1 MKKRFG
7 KADVIL
13 LSVIFFILILW
24 VIFSFVFKKEGVS
37 VVVTVEGKEYQTVPL
52 SKDQEIEVKKD
63 GTVINRVSIH
73 EGKAD
78 MTEATCPDKLCVHQK
93 PVSKSG
99 ETIVCLPHEVV
110 VEVKGSEKGEFDSIA
125 R

>member
-13 LSVIFFILILW
+13 LLVIFFILVLA
-24 VIFSFVFKKEGVS
+24 VIFSGFIKKEGAS
-37 VVVTVEGKEYQTVPL
+37 VVIFVEGNVYRTVSL
-52 SKDQEIEVKKD
+52 TEDQEIEIEED
-63 GTVINRVSIH
+63 GNVINILSIRN
-73 EGKAD
+73 GKAD
-78 MTEATCPDKLCVHQK
+78 MVSATCPDKLCVHQK

-99 ETIVCLPHEVV
+99 ETIVCLPHQVV
-110 VEVKGSEKGEFDSIA
+110 VEVEGREKGEFDSMV

>member
-13 LSVIFFILILW
+13 LLVIFFVLVLA
-24 VIFSFVFKKEGVS
+24 VTFSFFLKKEGAS
-37 VVVTVEGKEYQTVPL
+37 VVITVEGNVYRTVSL
-52 SKDQEIEVKKD
+52 AKDQEIEIEKD
-63 GTVINRVSIH
+63 GTVINILSIQR
-73 EGKAD
+73 GKAD
-78 MTEATCPDKLCVHQK
+78 MTAATCPDKLCVHQK

-110 VEVKGSEKGEFDSIA
+110 VEVKGSEKGEFDSMV

>member
-24 VIFSFVFKKEGVS
+24 MIFSFVFKKEGVS

-52 SKDQEIEVKKD
+52 SKDQEIEIKKD

>member
-52 SKDQEIEVKKD
+52 SKDQEIEIKKD